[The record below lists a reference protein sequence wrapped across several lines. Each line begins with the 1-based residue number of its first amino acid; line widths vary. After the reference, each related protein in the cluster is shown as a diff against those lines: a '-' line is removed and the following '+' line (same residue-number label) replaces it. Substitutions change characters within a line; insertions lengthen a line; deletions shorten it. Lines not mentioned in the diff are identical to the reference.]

1 MRTQSAPL
9 LAVIDVVAEN
19 RGVVREALRACEY
32 RVQEFGSA
40 EEFLSSGTVD
50 EPSLSCVVLDLGLPS
65 MSALELQSH
74 LTQRGLRVPIVL
86 VASDFQQYVQLAPQ
100 AALGDATA
108 LLYKPFDDRALLS
121 AILSASVRA

>member
-1 MRTQSAPL
+1 LSAPL

-19 RGVVREALRACEY
+19 RSIVRDALRECEY
-32 RVQEFGSA
+32 HVQEFSTA
-40 EEFLSSGTVD
+40 EEFLSSGTVE
-50 EPSLSCVVLDLGLPS
+50 EPSLACVVLDLSVPT

-74 LTQRGLRVPIVL
+74 LTQRGLRVPTVL
-86 VASDFQQYVQLAPQ
+86 VAGDFQEYVKLAPQ

>member
-1 MRTQSAPL
+1 
-9 LAVIDVVAEN
+9 VE
-19 RGVVREALRACEY
+19 
-32 RVQEFGSA
+32 
-40 EEFLSSGTVD
+40 
-50 EPSLSCVVLDLGLPS
+50 EPSLACVVLDLSVPT

-74 LTQRGLRVPIVL
+74 LTQRGLRVPTVL
-86 VASDFQQYVQLAPQ
+86 VAGDFQEYVKLAPQ